1 MALLGIYRLPL
12 ESLSFSLGKPSILA
26 LSTKA
31 ATVMGLSKD
40 GAMASLGVTSKGRI
54 VASNNAL
61 VSMGLFWRNGQ

>member
-1 MALLGIYRLPL
+1 LPL
-12 ESLSFSLGKPSILA
+12 ESLSLSLGKPSILA

-31 ATVMGLSKD
+31 ATVTGRLKD
-40 GAMASLGVTSKGRI
+40 GAMASLGVISKGRM